1 MVSLFLHR
9 APGTLSDFC
18 SYICCRSI
26 VPRSTYYRRVGSL
39 TSSSRD
45 ALKNKLMRPGTIS
58 IHWLDNFARTF
69 ARQGIYLNRDQF
81 VSMLWT
87 AHGVKVWPGNP
98 PVTMSYVY
106 NGDVPTRAM
115 PPLSFILSGVMVTSM
130 LEDLKTLSIHFQPH
144 SLSEHRHV
152 RRVPLKPLPLT
163 IEEAKY
169 MSLSLD
175 GLRCFE
181 PIDIYNV
188 NVQSYDGMLRSLHQ
202 CQSIEGFGTTGGL
215 KDDEYSSVL
224 LDVSTFWMLFRL
236 LYSFTGLSPVL
247 HDMFLF
253 LGPWHSYMYSHVC
266 VWSEFR
272 SSFLASAYFSLFP
285 KQNLFLRPRLLVSST
300 FFTWMRA
307 AYPSFR
313 RQLHSS
319 LNLLK
324 HLSIM
329 YDVQYTISLKKKTI
343 LKRNP
348 FHHRYITS
356 LNLFY
361 LFEYVLPAI
370 ADYGSAL
377 KLNDWDKFRG
387 AYLRL
392 FRFFLCS
399 KSQGLLTN

>member
-1 MVSLFLHR
+1 
-9 APGTLSDFC
+9 
-18 SYICCRSI
+18 
-26 VPRSTYYRRVGSL
+26 
-39 TSSSRD
+39 
-45 ALKNKLMRPGTIS
+45 MRPGTIS

-115 PPLSFILSGVMVTSM
+115 PPLSFILSDVMVTSI
-130 LEDLKTLSIHFQPH
+130 LEDLKLLSIHFQPH
-144 SLSEHRHV
+144 SMSEHRHV

-188 NVQSYDGMLRSLHQ
+188 NVQSYDGLLRSLHH
-202 CQSIEGFGTTGGL
+202 CQSIEGFGVTGGQ

-266 VWSEFR
+266 AWSEFR
-272 SSFLASAYFSLFP
+272 SSIPLPQPTSHYFLNKTFSFVRDCLS
-285 KQNLFLRPRLLVSST
+285 QVR
-300 FFTWMRA
+300 
-307 AYPSFR
+307 
-313 RQLHSS
+313 SS
-319 LNLLK
+319 LGC
-324 HLSIM
+324 
-329 YDVQYTISLKKKTI
+329 
-343 LKRNP
+343 
-348 FHHRYITS
+348 
-356 LNLFY
+356 
-361 LFEYVLPAI
+361 A
-370 ADYGSAL
+370 
-377 KLNDWDKFRG
+377 
-387 AYLRL
+387 
-392 FRFFLCS
+392 
-399 KSQGLLTN
+399 LLTLAFVDNYIVHSIFLSTYQ